1 MNKLLSLACFAVLVA
16 CNNGQSPP
24 PDTAPTPSASA
35 AASTTA
41 ADTTPSATASAAVTP
56 SATPSATASAAP
68 APTGPMLFLVATDPT
83 AGAKQPGATKI
94 GCDDWLVPRAVALTA
109 TDKKGQIVEAITKLL
124 GEMKSKLTVGSV
136 KDGPDGTFTLDL
148 KGTLTFG
155 GTCDPPRL
163 INSVEKTAGQ
173 FGKVTISVNG
183 QTKTWRCAGDESGK
197 CK

>member
-1 MNKLLSLACFAVLVA
+1 
-16 CNNGQSPP
+16 
-24 PDTAPTPSASA
+24 
-35 AASTTA
+35 
-41 ADTTPSATASAAVTP
+41 
-56 SATPSATASAAP
+56 
-68 APTGPMLFLVATDPT
+68 MLFRVAADPT
-83 AGAKQPGATKI
+83 AGAKQPAATKI
-94 GCDDWLVPRAVALTA
+94 GCDDWIVPGAVTLAA
-109 TDKKGQIVEAITKLL
+109 TDKKGQIVEAVTKLL
-124 GEMKSKLTVGSV
+124 GEMKSKLTVGAV